1 MKKLHVK
8 HKNEGTGCVEG
19 TVSRREISALCSL
32 SFSLCANILWLL
44 QLHWCRLR
52 WTGQIDWSSPVVVAM
67 APVAPGNE
75 ARGVQMCSSPVCT
88 YMDVMCVHVCQV
100 SRWSE
105 GLCYF
110 NWLIHHATSPLLLR
124 PVIWSA
130 HRLLPFFCVLYL
142 HKLVTG
148 LKNVDHKWCKEKLEL
163 CLSASICSSNFRYRN
178 TALSETLVRG
188 KTQGKSYSISVF
200 QQSDFC
206 SPKVDQTHTRLDPQ
220 AGIYCRLQDQQQSQY
235 QGFSIILQI

>member
-88 YMDVMCVHVCQV
+88 YMDVMCVHVCV
-100 SRWSE
+100 CVKFPDEVRVYVISIGSYIMLPVHYYWGLLSDPHIACYLFFVFFICINWSLVWKMLITN
-105 GLCYF
+105 GARK
-110 NWLIHHATSPLLLR
+110 NWNFAYLLQFVLPIFVTATPHYLR
-124 PVIWSA
+124 
-130 HRLLPFFCVLYL
+130 L
-142 HKLVTG
+142 
-148 LKNVDHKWCKEKLEL
+148 
-163 CLSASICSSNFRYRN
+163 
-178 TALSETLVRG
+178 
-188 KTQGKSYSISVF
+188 
-200 QQSDFC
+200 
-206 SPKVDQTHTRLDPQ
+206 
-220 AGIYCRLQDQQQSQY
+220 
-235 QGFSIILQI
+235 

>member
-88 YMDVMCVHVCQV
+88 YMDVMCVHVCVCV
-100 SRWSE
+100 SSFQMKWGFMLFQLAHTS
-105 GLCYF
+105 CYQSIIIEACY
-110 NWLIHHATSPLLLR
+110 LIHTSP
-124 PVIWSA
+124 A
-130 HRLLPFFCVLYL
+130 TFF
-142 HKLVTG
+142 
-148 LKNVDHKWCKEKLEL
+148 L
-163 CLSASICSSNFRYRN
+163 CSLFA
-178 TALSETLVRG
+178 
-188 KTQGKSYSISVF
+188 
-200 QQSDFC
+200 
-206 SPKVDQTHTRLDPQ
+206 
-220 AGIYCRLQDQQQSQY
+220 
-235 QGFSIILQI
+235 